1 MRVLSLFDGIACGL
15 EALKRCWIKVDK
27 YYASEIDQ
35 YAIQIAKKNH
45 PEIEEIWD
53 VKLIEGGGELK

>member
-1 MRVLSLFDGIACGL
+1 MRVLSLFDGIACWL
-15 EALKRCWIKVDK
+15 VALKRLGINVEK
-27 YYASEIDQ
+27 YYASEIDR

-53 VKLIEGGGELK
+53 VTLIEGGGA